1 MKILNRT
8 LFKKDKE
15 KFKIPRSVQD
25 AIPIDAMWEDG
36 IFLVGK
42 NKYSKCFKFT
52 DINYSVASRED
63 KEEMFLEYS
72 ELLNSFDTGATS
84 KITIINRRL
93 NKLDFQKTM
102 FIKLE
107 DDELDKYRKEYNKM
121 LLDKATASNGIVQEK
136 CITITIEKKNI
147 EDARLYFL
155 RIGTE
160 LINKF
165 KELGSVCVELEA
177 VERLQLFH
185 DFYRV
190 GEETAFNF
198 DFISNMRKGHSFKDY
213 ICPDTFEIK
222 DDYIKIGNRYA
233 RVLFLKEYANYIKD
247 SMVAELTDINKNS
260 MMSIDVIPI
269 AMDEAVRE
277 AENRR
282 LGVETNITNWQRRQ
296 NANNNFS
303 AIIPY
308 DLEMQREQSKE
319 FLDDL
324 ITRDQRMF
332 MSVLTMVHTAETKE
346 ELDNDTEE
354 ILTIARKNLCQ
365 FGVLKFQQLD
375 GLNTAMPF
383 GVRKIDTL
391 RTLTTESLAVF
402 MPFRVQEIRET
413 NGIYYGQNVISKNMI
428 IADRKKLL
436 NGNSLVF
443 GVSGSGKSFITKEEI
458 VFTMLKDKNA
468 DVIVIDPENEYTPL
482 VKALGGEV
490 IKVSATSGNHINAM
504 DMNKNYADGANPV
517 ILKSEFILSL
527 CEQLIESDN
536 LGAKQKS
543 IIDRCTASTYRYYLQ
558 GNYQGTPPTL
568 QDFYQELLKQ
578 EETEAKEIAL
588 AIELFVNGSL
598 NTFAKQTNVDTENR
612 LICYNILDLGKQLLP
627 LGMLVVLD
635 SILNRIT
642 QNRAKGRNTYI
653 FIDEI
658 YLLLRNEYSANFL
671 YTLWKRVRKYGAYL
685 IGITQNVEDMLQNNT
700 ARAMMANSELIIM
713 LNQAST
719 DRAEL
724 AKLLNIS
731 DLQLSYITN
740 VGSGEGLLKIGSSL
754 IPFSN
759 KFPKDTELYKLM
771 TTKLRRRCNYIMRKI
786 VYTIITILLIGLVL
800 ISSYLIFKEKKQNE
814 KQENTFE
821 ILNNAIT
828 ENAVEENIEN
838 QEERKIDINKLYEE
852 NKDIVGWLKIDNT
865 TINYPIMQNINDPNY
880 YLRRDFYKNYSSYG
894 TPYMAKQCN
903 LNSDNIVIYGHHMKN
918 NKMFGELE
926 KYKSKDFYNNHKI
939 ITFTTLEKE
948 YSYEI
953 FAVFK
958 TTVYTKNTFR
968 YYENINFENKKMYN
982 DFINICKDKS
992 LYQTGIEI
1000 KDKEKLITLST
1011 CEYSNKNSRL
1021 VIVARKIK

>member
-527 CEQLIESDN
+527 CEQLIGSDN

-740 VGSGEGLLKIGSSL
+740 VGAGEGLLKIGSSL

-786 VYTIITILLIGLVL
+786 VYTIITILLISLVL

-821 ILNNAIT
+821 DLIEI
-828 ENAVEENIEN
+828 VEENIEN

-880 YLRRDFYKNYSSYG
+880 YLHRDFYKNYSSYG

-968 YYENINFENKKMYN
+968 YYENINFENKKMYD

>member
-15 KFKIPRSVQD
+15 KFKIPKSVQD
-25 AIPIDAMWEDG
+25 VIPIDAMWEDG

-84 KITIINRRL
+84 KVTIINRRL

-527 CEQLIESDN
+527 CEQLIGSDN

-786 VYTIITILLIGLVL
+786 VYTIITILLISLVL
-800 ISSYLIFKEKKQNE
+800 ISSYLSVPSMGN
-814 KQENTFE
+814 
-821 ILNNAIT
+821 
-828 ENAVEENIEN
+828 
-838 QEERKIDINKLYEE
+838 
-852 NKDIVGWLKIDNT
+852 
-865 TINYPIMQNINDPNY
+865 
-880 YLRRDFYKNYSSYG
+880 
-894 TPYMAKQCN
+894 
-903 LNSDNIVIYGHHMKN
+903 
-918 NKMFGELE
+918 
-926 KYKSKDFYNNHKI
+926 
-939 ITFTTLEKE
+939 
-948 YSYEI
+948 
-953 FAVFK
+953 
-958 TTVYTKNTFR
+958 
-968 YYENINFENKKMYN
+968 
-982 DFINICKDKS
+982 
-992 LYQTGIEI
+992 
-1000 KDKEKLITLST
+1000 
-1011 CEYSNKNSRL
+1011 NSR
-1021 VIVARKIK
+1021 VKVPYSA

>member
-527 CEQLIESDN
+527 CEQLIGSDN

-786 VYTIITILLIGLVL
+786 VYTIITILLISLVL

-821 ILNNAIT
+821 DLIEI
-828 ENAVEENIEN
+828 VEENIEN

-880 YLRRDFYKNYSSYG
+880 YLHRDFYKNYSSYG

-1021 VIVARKIK
+1021 VIVARKTK

>member
-527 CEQLIESDN
+527 CEQLIGSDN

-821 ILNNAIT
+821 DLIEI
-828 ENAVEENIEN
+828 VEENIEN

-1021 VIVARKIK
+1021 VIVARKIKN

>member
-15 KFKIPRSVQD
+15 KFKIPKSVQD

-375 GLNTAMPF
+375 GLNTSMPF

-527 CEQLIESDN
+527 CEQLIGSDN

-821 ILNNAIT
+821 DLIEI
-828 ENAVEENIEN
+828 VEENIEN

>member
-821 ILNNAIT
+821 DLIEI
-828 ENAVEENIEN
+828 VEENIEN

-880 YLRRDFYKNYSSYG
+880 YLHRDFYKNYSSYG

-992 LYQTGIEI
+992 LYQTGIKI

>member
-121 LLDKATASNGIVQEK
+121 LLDKATASNVIVQEK

-527 CEQLIESDN
+527 CEQLIGSDN

-821 ILNNAIT
+821 DLIEI
-828 ENAVEENIEN
+828 VEENIEN

>member
-15 KFKIPRSVQD
+15 KFKIPKSVQD

-136 CITITIEKKNI
+136 CITITIEKKSI

-468 DVIVIDPENEYTPL
+468 DIIVIDPENEYTPL

-527 CEQLIESDN
+527 CEQLIGSDN

-740 VGSGEGLLKIGSSL
+740 VGAGEGLLKIGSSL

-821 ILNNAIT
+821 DLIEI
-828 ENAVEENIEN
+828 VEENIEN

-852 NKDIVGWLKIDNT
+852 NKDIVGWLKIDYT

-880 YLRRDFYKNYSSYG
+880 YLHRDFYKNYSSYG

-992 LYQTGIEI
+992 LYQTGIKI

>member
-1 MKILNRT
+1 MKILNRN

-15 KFKIPRSVQD
+15 KFKIPKSVQD

-136 CITITIEKKNI
+136 CITITIEKKSI

-260 MMSIDVIPI
+260 MMTIDVIPI

-527 CEQLIESDN
+527 CEQLIGSDN

-658 YLLLRNEYSANFL
+658 YLLLRNEYSATFL

-719 DRAEL
+719 DRVEL

-786 VYTIITILLIGLVL
+786 VYTIITILLIGLIL
-800 ISSYLIFKEKKQNE
+800 ISSYLIFKEKKQKE

-821 ILNNAIT
+821 DLT
-828 ENAVEENIEN
+828 EIVEENLEN
-838 QEERKIDINKLYEE
+838 QEERKIDINKLYEK

-865 TINYPIMQNINDPNY
+865 TINYPIMQNINNPNY
-880 YLRRDFYKNYSSYG
+880 YLHRDFYKNYSSYG
-894 TPYMAKQCN
+894 TPYMAEQCN

-926 KYKSKDFYNNHKI
+926 KYKAKDFYNDHKI
-939 ITFTTLEKE
+939 ITFTTLKKE

-958 TTVYTKNTFR
+958 TTVYTKNTFK
-968 YYENINFENKKMYN
+968 YYENINFENKKMYDN
-982 DFINICKDKS
+982 FINICKDKS
-992 LYQTGIEI
+992 LYNTDIEI

-1021 VIVARKIK
+1021 VIVAREIK

>member
-527 CEQLIESDN
+527 CEQLIGSDN

-685 IGITQNVEDMLQNNT
+685 IGITQNLEDMLQNNT

-821 ILNNAIT
+821 DLIEI
-828 ENAVEENIEN
+828 VEENIEN

>member
-308 DLEMQREQSKE
+308 DSEMQREQSKE

-527 CEQLIESDN
+527 CEQLIGSDN

-821 ILNNAIT
+821 DLIEI
-828 ENAVEENIEN
+828 VEENIEN

>member
-247 SMVAELTDINKNS
+247 GMVAELTDINKNS

-527 CEQLIESDN
+527 CEQLIGSDN

-740 VGSGEGLLKIGSSL
+740 VGAGEGLLKIGSSL

-821 ILNNAIT
+821 DLIEI
-828 ENAVEENIEN
+828 VEENIEN

-880 YLRRDFYKNYSSYG
+880 YLHRDFYKNYSSYG

-982 DFINICKDKS
+982 AFINICKDKS
-992 LYQTGIEI
+992 LYQTGIKI

>member
-383 GVRKIDTL
+383 GVRKINTL

-527 CEQLIESDN
+527 CEQLIGSDN

-740 VGSGEGLLKIGSSL
+740 VGAGEGLLKIGSSL

-821 ILNNAIT
+821 DLIEI
-828 ENAVEENIEN
+828 VEENIEN

-880 YLRRDFYKNYSSYG
+880 YLHRDFYKNYSSYG

-992 LYQTGIEI
+992 LYQTGIKI

>member
-15 KFKIPRSVQD
+15 KFKIPKSVQD
-25 AIPIDAMWEDG
+25 VIPIDAMWEDG

-136 CITITIEKKNI
+136 CITITIEKKSI

-527 CEQLIESDN
+527 CEQLIGSDN

-821 ILNNAIT
+821 DLIEI
-828 ENAVEENIEN
+828 VEENIEN

-968 YYENINFENKKMYN
+968 YYENINFENKKMYD

>member
-527 CEQLIESDN
+527 CEQLIGSDN

-800 ISSYLIFKEKKQNE
+800 ISSYLIFK
-814 KQENTFE
+814 
-821 ILNNAIT
+821 
-828 ENAVEENIEN
+828 
-838 QEERKIDINKLYEE
+838 
-852 NKDIVGWLKIDNT
+852 
-865 TINYPIMQNINDPNY
+865 
-880 YLRRDFYKNYSSYG
+880 
-894 TPYMAKQCN
+894 
-903 LNSDNIVIYGHHMKN
+903 
-918 NKMFGELE
+918 
-926 KYKSKDFYNNHKI
+926 
-939 ITFTTLEKE
+939 
-948 YSYEI
+948 
-953 FAVFK
+953 
-958 TTVYTKNTFR
+958 
-968 YYENINFENKKMYN
+968 
-982 DFINICKDKS
+982 
-992 LYQTGIEI
+992 
-1000 KDKEKLITLST
+1000 
-1011 CEYSNKNSRL
+1011 
-1021 VIVARKIK
+1021 

>member
-365 FGVLKFQQLD
+365 FGVLRFQQLD

-527 CEQLIESDN
+527 CEQLIGSDN

-786 VYTIITILLIGLVL
+786 VYTIITILLISLVL

-821 ILNNAIT
+821 DLIEI
-828 ENAVEENIEN
+828 VEENIEN

-880 YLRRDFYKNYSSYG
+880 YLHRDFYKNYSSYG

-1021 VIVARKIK
+1021 VIVARKTK

>member
-247 SMVAELTDINKNS
+247 SMVAELTDINKNL

-332 MSVLTMVHTAETKE
+332 MSVLTMVHTAETKK

-375 GLNTAMPF
+375 GLNTSMPF

-527 CEQLIESDN
+527 CEQLIGSDN

-642 QNRAKGRNTYI
+642 QNRAKGRNT
-653 FIDEI
+653 
-658 YLLLRNEYSANFL
+658 
-671 YTLWKRVRKYGAYL
+671 
-685 IGITQNVEDMLQNNT
+685 
-700 ARAMMANSELIIM
+700 
-713 LNQAST
+713 
-719 DRAEL
+719 
-724 AKLLNIS
+724 
-731 DLQLSYITN
+731 
-740 VGSGEGLLKIGSSL
+740 
-754 IPFSN
+754 
-759 KFPKDTELYKLM
+759 
-771 TTKLRRRCNYIMRKI
+771 
-786 VYTIITILLIGLVL
+786 
-800 ISSYLIFKEKKQNE
+800 
-814 KQENTFE
+814 
-821 ILNNAIT
+821 
-828 ENAVEENIEN
+828 
-838 QEERKIDINKLYEE
+838 
-852 NKDIVGWLKIDNT
+852 
-865 TINYPIMQNINDPNY
+865 
-880 YLRRDFYKNYSSYG
+880 
-894 TPYMAKQCN
+894 
-903 LNSDNIVIYGHHMKN
+903 
-918 NKMFGELE
+918 
-926 KYKSKDFYNNHKI
+926 
-939 ITFTTLEKE
+939 
-948 YSYEI
+948 
-953 FAVFK
+953 
-958 TTVYTKNTFR
+958 
-968 YYENINFENKKMYN
+968 
-982 DFINICKDKS
+982 
-992 LYQTGIEI
+992 
-1000 KDKEKLITLST
+1000 
-1011 CEYSNKNSRL
+1011 
-1021 VIVARKIK
+1021 

>member
-136 CITITIEKKNI
+136 CITITIEKKSI

-383 GVRKIDTL
+383 GVRKINTL

-527 CEQLIESDN
+527 CEQLIGSDN

-740 VGSGEGLLKIGSSL
+740 VGAGEGLLKIGSSL

-786 VYTIITILLIGLVL
+786 VYTIITILLISLVL

-821 ILNNAIT
+821 DLIEI
-828 ENAVEENIEN
+828 VEENIEN

-880 YLRRDFYKNYSSYG
+880 YLHRDFYKNYSSYG

-968 YYENINFENKKMYN
+968 YYENINFENKKMYD

>member
-15 KFKIPRSVQD
+15 KFKIPKSVQD

-198 DFISNMRKGHSFKDY
+198 DFISNMRKGHSFEDY

-365 FGVLKFQQLD
+365 FGVLRFQQLD

-527 CEQLIESDN
+527 CEQLIGSDN

-740 VGSGEGLLKIGSSL
+740 VGAGEGLLKIGSSL

-786 VYTIITILLIGLVL
+786 GYTIITILLISLVL

-821 ILNNAIT
+821 DLIEI
-828 ENAVEENIEN
+828 VEENIEN

-880 YLRRDFYKNYSSYG
+880 YLHRDFYKNYSSYG

-968 YYENINFENKKMYN
+968 YYENINFENKKMYD
-982 DFINICKDKS
+982 DFINICKNKS

>member
-15 KFKIPRSVQD
+15 KFKIPKSVQD

-136 CITITIEKKNI
+136 CITITIEKKSI

-527 CEQLIESDN
+527 CEQLIGSDN

-821 ILNNAIT
+821 DLIEI
-828 ENAVEENIEN
+828 VEENIEK

>member
-198 DFISNMRKGHSFKDY
+198 DFISNMRKGRSFKDY

-527 CEQLIESDN
+527 CEQLIGSDN

-821 ILNNAIT
+821 DLIEI
-828 ENAVEENIEN
+828 VEENIEN

>member
-177 VERLQLFH
+177 VKRLQLFH

-527 CEQLIESDN
+527 CEQLIGSDN

-821 ILNNAIT
+821 DLIEI
-828 ENAVEENIEN
+828 VEENIEN

>member
-527 CEQLIESDN
+527 CEQLIGSDN

-821 ILNNAIT
+821 DLIEI
-828 ENAVEENIEN
+828 VEENIEN

-880 YLRRDFYKNYSSYG
+880 YLRRDFYKNYSSYS

>member
-8 LFKKDKE
+8 LFKKYKE

-25 AIPIDAMWEDG
+25 TIPIDAMWEDG

-527 CEQLIESDN
+527 CEQLIGSDN

-821 ILNNAIT
+821 DLIEI
-828 ENAVEENIEN
+828 VEENIEN

>member
-527 CEQLIESDN
+527 CEQLIGSDN

-821 ILNNAIT
+821 DLIEI
-828 ENAVEENIEN
+828 VEENIEN

-926 KYKSKDFYNNHKI
+926 KYKSKDFYNNHEI

>member
-527 CEQLIESDN
+527 CEQLIGSDN

-740 VGSGEGLLKIGSSL
+740 VGFGEGLLKIGSSL

-786 VYTIITILLIGLVL
+786 VYTIITILLISLVL

-821 ILNNAIT
+821 DLIEI
-828 ENAVEENIEN
+828 VEENIEN

-880 YLRRDFYKNYSSYG
+880 YLHRDFYKNYSSYG

-992 LYQTGIEI
+992 LYQTGIKI

>member
-15 KFKIPRSVQD
+15 KFKIPKSVQD

-365 FGVLKFQQLD
+365 FGVLRFQQLD

-527 CEQLIESDN
+527 CEQLIGSDN

-543 IIDRCTASTYRYYLQ
+543 IIDRCTASTYCYYLQ

-740 VGSGEGLLKIGSSL
+740 VGAGEGLLKIGSSL

-786 VYTIITILLIGLVL
+786 VYTIITILLISLVL

-821 ILNNAIT
+821 DLIEI
-828 ENAVEENIEN
+828 VEENIEN

-880 YLRRDFYKNYSSYG
+880 YLHRDFYKNYSSYG

-968 YYENINFENKKMYN
+968 YYENINFENKKMYD

>member
-52 DINYSVASRED
+52 DINYAVASRED

-527 CEQLIESDN
+527 CEQLIGSDN

-821 ILNNAIT
+821 DLIEI
-828 ENAVEENIEN
+828 VEENIEN

-852 NKDIVGWLKIDNT
+852 NKDIVGWLKIDST

-880 YLRRDFYKNYSSYG
+880 YLHRDFYKNYSSYG

-992 LYQTGIEI
+992 LYQTDIEI

>member
-1 MKILNRT
+1 MKILNRI

-527 CEQLIESDN
+527 CEQLIGSDN

-821 ILNNAIT
+821 DLIEI
-828 ENAVEENIEN
+828 VEENIEN

>member
-177 VERLQLFH
+177 AERLQLFH

-527 CEQLIESDN
+527 CEQLIGSDN

-821 ILNNAIT
+821 DLIEI
-828 ENAVEENIEN
+828 VEENIEN

-958 TTVYTKNTFR
+958 TTVYTKNAFR
-968 YYENINFENKKMYN
+968 YYENINFENKKMYD

>member
-15 KFKIPRSVQD
+15 KFKIPKSVQD

-136 CITITIEKKNI
+136 CITITIEKKSI

-213 ICPDTFEIK
+213 ICPETFEIK

-527 CEQLIESDN
+527 CEQLIGSDN

-821 ILNNAIT
+821 DLIEI
-828 ENAVEENIEN
+828 VEENIEN

>member
-15 KFKIPRSVQD
+15 KFKIPKSVQD

-365 FGVLKFQQLD
+365 FGVLRFQQLD

-527 CEQLIESDN
+527 CEQLIGSDN

-821 ILNNAIT
+821 DLIEI
-828 ENAVEENIEN
+828 VEENIEN

-880 YLRRDFYKNYSSYG
+880 YLHRDFYKNYSSYG

-982 DFINICKDKS
+982 DFINILQSFLKTTQIKQID
-992 LYQTGIEI
+992 LY
-1000 KDKEKLITLST
+1000 
-1011 CEYSNKNSRL
+1011 
-1021 VIVARKIK
+1021 KIYL

>member
-1 MKILNRT
+1 LKILNRT

-15 KFKIPRSVQD
+15 KFKIPKSVQD

-365 FGVLKFQQLD
+365 FGVLRFQQLD

-527 CEQLIESDN
+527 CEQLIGSDN

-543 IIDRCTASTYRYYLQ
+543 IIDRCTASTYCYYLQ

-740 VGSGEGLLKIGSSL
+740 VGAGEGLLKIGSSL

-786 VYTIITILLIGLVL
+786 VYTIITILLISLVL

-821 ILNNAIT
+821 DLIEI
-828 ENAVEENIEN
+828 VEENIEN

-880 YLRRDFYKNYSSYG
+880 YLHRDFYKNYSSYG

-968 YYENINFENKKMYN
+968 YYENINFENKKMYD

>member
-527 CEQLIESDN
+527 CEQLIGSDN

-740 VGSGEGLLKIGSSL
+740 VGAGEGLLKIGSSL

-821 ILNNAIT
+821 DLIEI
-828 ENAVEENIEN
+828 VEENIEN

-880 YLRRDFYKNYSSYG
+880 YLHRDFYKNYSSYG

-992 LYQTGIEI
+992 LYQTGIKI
-1000 KDKEKLITLST
+1000 KDIEKLITLST

>member
-282 LGVETNITNWQRRQ
+282 LGVETNITNWQRRR

-527 CEQLIESDN
+527 CEQLIGSDN

-740 VGSGEGLLKIGSSL
+740 VGAGEGLLKIGSSL

-821 ILNNAIT
+821 DLIEI
-828 ENAVEENIEN
+828 VEENIEN

-880 YLRRDFYKNYSSYG
+880 YLHRDFYKNYSSYG

-992 LYQTGIEI
+992 LYQTGIKI

>member
-15 KFKIPRSVQD
+15 KFKIPKSVQD

-136 CITITIEKKNI
+136 CITITIEKKSI

-365 FGVLKFQQLD
+365 FGVLRFQQLD

-402 MPFRVQEIRET
+402 MPFRVQEIREN

-527 CEQLIESDN
+527 CEQLIGSDN

-821 ILNNAIT
+821 DLIEI
-828 ENAVEENIEN
+828 VEENIEN

-880 YLRRDFYKNYSSYG
+880 YLHRDFYKNYSSYG

>member
-391 RTLTTESLAVF
+391 RTLTTESLVVF

-527 CEQLIESDN
+527 CEQLIGSDN

-821 ILNNAIT
+821 DLIEI
-828 ENAVEENIEN
+828 VEENIEN

>member
-15 KFKIPRSVQD
+15 KFKIPKSVQD

-136 CITITIEKKNI
+136 CITITIEKKSI

-365 FGVLKFQQLD
+365 FGVLRFQQLD

-527 CEQLIESDN
+527 CEQLIGSDN

-821 ILNNAIT
+821 DLIEI
-828 ENAVEENIEN
+828 VEENIEN

-880 YLRRDFYKNYSSYG
+880 YLHRDFYKNYSSYG

-992 LYQTGIEI
+992 LYQTDIEI

>member
-15 KFKIPRSVQD
+15 KFKIPKSVQD

-365 FGVLKFQQLD
+365 FGVLRFQQLD

-527 CEQLIESDN
+527 CEQLIGSDN

-821 ILNNAIT
+821 DLIEI
-828 ENAVEENIEN
+828 VEENIEN